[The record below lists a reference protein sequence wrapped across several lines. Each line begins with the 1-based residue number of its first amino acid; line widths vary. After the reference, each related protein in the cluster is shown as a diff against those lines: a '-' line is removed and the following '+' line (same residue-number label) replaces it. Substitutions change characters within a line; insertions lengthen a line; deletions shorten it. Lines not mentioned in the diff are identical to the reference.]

1 MRMLRFHLHYAGM
14 MLRIIRMTTAVI
26 WQPWLQAQAVRRVAG
41 TLNYFLK
48 YLTGET
54 ASKLL
59 RATWL
64 L

>member
-1 MRMLRFHLHYAGM
+1 MLRFHLHYAGM

-54 ASKLL
+54 A
-59 RATWL
+59 
-64 L
+64 